1 MITCSTWKNTVNAAT
16 GGTRIL
22 FSPQAYNAL
31 TSAEMITS
39 RIMIATF
46 NGNPQ
51 TTIISCYSPTN
62 ISDETEVKKFYQE
75 LISVTKQ
82 VSKHNLS
89 HKLRCDFNGHL
100 GQLDGFK
107 YAYHIQTNRNGS
119 MLKDYI
125 NENNLLC
132 LTTKYQKRTGQL
144 WTHKSPNRSKAQLD
158 YEIIN
163 RKWKN
168 SAKNCRAFNSFVSVA
183 SDHRVVSTQ
192 IRPSLRE
199 NKKKNS
205 NTSPYDWTHLKDNP
219 EIRNTLLPE

>member
-1 MITCSTWKNTVNAAT
+1 MSYRFKHSKRNSISTRTHVLLY
-16 GGTRIL
+16 I
-22 FSPQAYNAL
+22 S
-31 TSAEMITS
+31 I
-39 RIMIATF
+39 IA
-46 NGNPQ
+46 G
-51 TTIISCYSPTN
+51 
-62 ISDETEVKKFYQE
+62 
-75 LISVTKQ
+75 
-82 VSKHNLS
+82 
-89 HKLRCDFNGHL
+89 DFNGHL

-183 SDHRVVSTQ
+183 SDHRAVSTQ